1 MGISIYQEA
10 RGLGYSKYEA
20 ATIQAGAILTAASPA
35 VATFISHQFHKDN
48 SLTGLLMG
56 LALASSPV
64 AYIAGVHF
72 TKKAV
77 DVFRKEKVSKIES

>member
-10 RGLGYSKYEA
+10 RDLGYSKYESA
-20 ATIQAGAILTAASPA
+20 IIQAGAILTAASPA
-35 VATFISHQFHKDN
+35 VATGIAHQLHNDN

-64 AYIAGVHF
+64 AYITGVHF
-72 TKKAV
+72 TKKTIDA
-77 DVFRKEKVSKIES
+77 FKKIKKLEEI